1 MLFQQSCIVCPHTV
15 LICTRDWPLSQKGKL
30 YPFFAC
36 VSVTYEFKR
45 NSMRQ
50 QSHGLLQ
57 VEVFY
62 WCIIGTCL
70 FTFAVLSE
78 YLCCNPFFPSH
89 TLLQQTKPV
98 TAVVAPVLLYWYFWR
113 HMHATCSIA
122 LWEIYHHSNSI
133 YDNEAGK
140 PSYQPIRHSNLL

>member
-1 MLFQQSCIVCPHTV
+1 MCPHV
-15 LICTRDWPLSQKGKL
+15 R
-30 YPFFAC
+30 
-36 VSVTYEFKR
+36 YEFYI
-45 NSMRQ
+45 NSMHQ
-50 QSHGLLQ
+50 QLHGLLQ

-62 WCIIGTCL
+62 WCIIDTMSFHFCC
-70 FTFAVLSE
+70 FSE

-133 YDNEAGK
+133 V
-140 PSYQPIRHSNLL
+140 